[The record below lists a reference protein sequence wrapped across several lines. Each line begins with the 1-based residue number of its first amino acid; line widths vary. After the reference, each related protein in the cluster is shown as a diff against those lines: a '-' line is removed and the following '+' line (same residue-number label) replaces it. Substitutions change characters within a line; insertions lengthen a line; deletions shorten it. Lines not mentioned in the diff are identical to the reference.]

1 MPSMWHCSGGDTLT
15 EFDPFRE
22 LVSWVEG
29 GHAPYRVIATGR
41 DDAGNVVR
49 TRPVFP
55 YPLRAK
61 YDGSGSID
69 DAANFVAAPGFGFRD
84 RIRWAGEDLYY
95 RPGPVAP

>member
-1 MPSMWHCSGGDTLT
+1 MWHCSGGDTLT
-15 EFDPFRE
+15 EFDPIRS

-29 GHAPYRVIATGR
+29 GHAPYRLTATGKDR
-41 DDAGNVVR
+41 DGKVLR

-61 YDGSGSID
+61 YTGSGSVD
-69 DAANFVAAPGFGFRD
+69 DAANFVAAPGFGFSD